1 MGDVTTPDDTR
12 PGADRILTIPN
23 LLSFVRLLGIPVF
36 LYLILVVHADGW
48 ALAILFLSGFT
59 DWADGKLA
67 RLLDQASRLGALLD
81 PMVDRLYIVTTLIAL
96 VARDV
101 IPWWIAAILIGRE
114 LVLAPTSPCTGVAA
128 CPHRCALPGQGR
140 DVPPH
145 VRTAVAAAGPG
156 GPHNVRRRAPTR
168 LGGTDL
174 GVGTLRLDR
183 IALPGSGR
191 MDRPCR
197 IPERGAARRVSRRW
211 EQITRN
217 PVPSLLK
224 SLLEDHLDPGYAAQP
239 RTGQRVARSRR
250 RHAPG
255 SGSSSEASSPVL
267 FSASP
272 TPRTPIV
279 NRAQIRRAPRS
290 SIPSEPATNAT
301 PHSSPDAT
309 S

>member
-114 LVLAPTSPCTGVAA
+114 LVLAPTLAVYRRRGMPPPAVLYLGKGATFLLM
-128 CPHRCALPGQGR
+128 CALPLLLL
-140 DVPPH
+140 DLAVP
-145 VRTAVAAAGPG
+145 TTSAVAHPLGWAALIWGSALYVWTG
-156 GPHNVRRRAPTR
+156 LLYLGQAVWIARA
-168 LGGTDL
+168 
-174 GVGTLRLDR
+174 
-183 IALPGSGR
+183 
-191 MDRPCR
+191 
-197 IPERGAARRVSRRW
+197 VSPN
-211 EQITRN
+211 E
-217 PVPSLLK
+217 
-224 SLLEDHLDPGYAAQP
+224 GQP
-239 RTGQRVARSRR
+239 A
-250 RHAPG
+250 
-255 SGSSSEASSPVL
+255 E
-267 FSASP
+267 
-272 TPRTPIV
+272 
-279 NRAQIRRAPRS
+279 
-290 SIPSEPATNAT
+290 
-301 PHSSPDAT
+301 
-309 S
+309 